1 MIEEQRRKS
10 WGGSIHVLQALK
22 HAVAHEKVG
31 FGWVKSKGVNSLH
44 AGGTVN
50 ANDLAVDPLT
60 ILGGEEADNTGNVD
74 GLTNTLHGRPGL
86 GVLVNLVV
94 GEVGTAGNVLAAD
107 GVVHVGLDTTG
118 GNSVDSDA
126 LVTGIDGHAADKG
139 LDGTLGTGVDGVL
152 GDTLGLTGDG
162 AHQDDAATD
171 GKVLVCLTGDE
182 ELTTGVDLED
192 AVELLLGDI
201 LEVTEGN
208 DTRVGADNVEL
219 TEVLNSLVEELD
231 GLGDITNVGLDG
243 NSVGTILLDL
253 LDNLVGSLGRVGV
266 VDNNLSTTLSELNGH
281 RLANTTAGA
290 SDKGDLSVKARR
302 LNSRHCDCCL
312 VVGLVEGGKW

>member
-118 GNSVDSDA
+118 RNSVDSDA
-126 LVTGIDGHAADKG
+126 LVTGVDGHAADKG

-162 AHQDDAATD
+162 AHKDDPATD
-171 GKVLVCLTGDE
+171 FHPLVCLLGDE
-182 ELTTGVDLED
+182 ELATSVDVED
-192 AVELLLGDI
+192 AVEFLRLDVRK
-201 LEVTEGN
+201 VTKGHN
-208 DTRVGADNVEL
+208 TGVGAADIELAEMCNNVIHEL
-219 TEVLNSLVEELD
+219 R
-231 GLGDITNVGLDG
+231 GLF
-243 NSVGTILLDL
+243 
-253 LDNLVGSLGRVGV
+253 
-266 VDNNLSTTLSELNGH
+266 NNADV
-281 RLANTTAGA
+281 RL
-290 SDKGDLSVKARR
+290 
-302 LNSRHCDCCL
+302 
-312 VVGLVEGGKW
+312 EGICI